1 MAVRELDFTVRT
13 SIRGVTFP
21 LAFFMSPQ
29 PLDSSSPLP
38 LEVLRIEYIGSL
50 GLFLGKGNVAA
61 ALPRLRTLSFSCT
74 AVHVSQGTDASL
86 PPLSDFSISNGSL
99 LVVDHNAW
107 SPNSLDVLIQ
117 LSERLEE
124 LNLSECRLGHVPAAL
139 SALTNL
145 RVCYLHGVLDEGAS
159 GEQLASWQALGPL
172 RRLQFL
178 SISRNALQ
186 SLPPAVAA
194 LPGLRG
200 LHLEE
205 NGLLELPAGAPC
217 WGDLRELVVDWHAAL
232 GSPAALRGA
241 TRLTRLVLN
250 VDSPEEPTGYVGPSE
265 AGEHLLQALAALP
278 GLRLVEEVR
287 RGWRHDIDPDVAHVM
302 WHLGRR
308 CPDAQLGRLNG
319 TNVGWTLSRL
329 LAGLE
334 HNKGL
339 SLLQD

>member
-1 MAVRELDFTVRT
+1 M
-13 SIRGVTFP
+13 SNSNSCG
-21 LAFFMSPQ
+21 LARCS
-29 PLDSSSPLP
+29 
-38 LEVLRIEYIGSL
+38 
-50 GLFLGKGNVAA
+50 
-61 ALPRLRTLSFSCT
+61 
-74 AVHVSQGTDASL
+74 
-86 PPLSDFSISNGSL
+86 

-124 LNLSECRLGHVPAAL
+124 LNLRYWAGCMAEASTGCLLPAAAEHAPAECRLLLPPRSECRLGHVPAAL